1 LLDYEASPAF
11 CSILTTSAVI
21 SDSHSDHRIDV
32 SLTHRYFSNYL
43 PGAFGDDR
51 GQAGGAGLDGA
62 MKMINDRMHKD
73 EKTGRA
79 NGFTQGMNNLHQVRK
94 DFFEVIV

>member
-1 LLDYEASPAF
+1 MVSCVTSTLDILLD
-11 CSILTTSAVI
+11 TR
-21 SDSHSDHRIDV
+21 H
-32 SLTHRYFSNYL
+32 
-43 PGAFGDDR
+43 
-51 GQAGGAGLDGA
+51 
-62 MKMINDRMHKD
+62 DRMHKD